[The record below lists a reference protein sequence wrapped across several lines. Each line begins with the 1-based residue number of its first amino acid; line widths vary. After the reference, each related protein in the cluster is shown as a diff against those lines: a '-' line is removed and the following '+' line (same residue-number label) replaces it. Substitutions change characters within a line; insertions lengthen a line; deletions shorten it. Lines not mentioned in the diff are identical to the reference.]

1 MNKLNRILA
10 TVLLLTIAFGGSV
23 SSYARQASQ
32 KPSVQSSAQQK
43 VILEECRSAVL
54 ELKFAREKEALLLKQ
69 VAELKAVNSTQ
80 AEQVDA
86 LFKANAKWEAATVA
100 RTQAEMLVSELRANY
115 DKQMAQAEKQLA
127 TANLKTRFW
136 QVLAGV
142 ALVVGFVLGSKQ

>member
-1 MNKLNRILA
+1 MRILTA
-10 TVLLLTIAFGGSV
+10 LLIIVAVCSPSLGQS
-23 SSYARQASQ
+23 
-32 KPSVQSSAQQK
+32 KPSAAEQK
-43 VILEECRSAVL
+43 VVLQSCRDALL

-100 RTQAEMLVSELRANY
+100 RTQAEALVSELRANY

-127 TANLKTRFW
+127 TAHLKTRFW

>member
-100 RTQAEMLVSELRANY
+100 RTQAEALVSELRANY
-115 DKQMAQAEKQLA
+115 EKQLSQAEKALA
-127 TANLKTRFW
+127 VEKQKGTLFK
-136 QVLAGV
+136 VLA
-142 ALVVGFVLGSKQ
+142 LVGLAVGFALGSKQ

>member
-1 MNKLNRILA
+1 M
-10 TVLLLTIAFGGSV
+10 LTIASSGFAQNSKPPV
-23 SSYARQASQ
+23 SKSTNTE
-32 KPSVQSSAQQK
+32 QK
-43 VILEECRSAVL
+43 VILEQCRAAVL

-69 VAELKAVNSTQ
+69 VEELKAVNSTQ
-80 AEQVDA
+80 ADQVA
-86 LFKANAKWEAATVA
+86 HLEAAVQKYELAITA
-100 RTQAEMLVSELRANY
+100 RTQAEALVSELRANY

>member
-1 MNKLNRILA
+1 
-10 TVLLLTIAFGGSV
+10 
-23 SSYARQASQ
+23 
-32 KPSVQSSAQQK
+32 
-43 VILEECRSAVL
+43 VL

-69 VAELKAVNSTQ
+69 IAELKAVNSTQ

-100 RTQAEMLVSELRANY
+100 RTQAEALVSELRANY

-142 ALVVGFVLGSKQ
+142 ALVVGFVVGSKQ

>member
-100 RTQAEMLVSELRANY
+100 RTQAEALVSELRANY

>member
-80 AEQVDA
+80 ADQVA
-86 LFKANAKWEAATVA
+86 LLQSAVAKYELAITA
-100 RTQAEMLVSELRANY
+100 RTQAEVLVSELRANY

>member
-54 ELKFAREKEALLLKQ
+54 ELKFAREKEVLLQKQ

-100 RTQAEMLVSELRANY
+100 RTQAEALVSELRANY